1 MNNINIY
8 DIKTFYTQITKR
20 SPLLFKYQFTVEL
33 FSGEDNQSKNLPYYV
48 QSATLPKFDIT
59 KGKVAYFGINFNVP
73 GTIKY
78 EHDWKC
84 KLLLDQDMTMYE
96 WFRKS
101 MKYFSDLKF
110 NGGGNR
116 QIPNWNLHLNLLN
129 NENNNVLETYVLVRC
144 LAFSS

>member
-1 MNNINIY
+1 MDYNIN
-8 DIKTFYTQITKR
+8 TFYNKITKT

-33 FSGEDNQSKNLPYYV
+33 FSGETNQSNNLPYYI

-96 WFRKS
+96 WFRTTMKS
-101 MKYFSDLKF
+101 FSDLKF
-110 NGGGNR
+110 NGGGSR
-116 QIPNWNLHLNLLN
+116 KIPNWNLHLNLLDN
-129 NENNNVLETYVLVRC
+129 QHNIVKETYVLVRC